1 MLLAIEICLIAV
13 AIAIAHV
20 APELGDKWFRKWE
33 QRLGR
38 FARRRVLAVVS
49 VGLLALALRAALLP
63 IQPVPEPGIH
73 DDFSHLLLADT
84 LAHGRLAN
92 PPHPMWVHFETFHV
106 NFHPT
111 YASMY
116 YPGQGLALATGQ
128 VIFGHPFWGV
138 WLSVGIM
145 CAAICWMLQ
154 GWLSPGWALLGSLLA
169 VARLGTFS
177 YWANTYYGGAV
188 AAIGGALVLGAW
200 PRIRRRQRLVDALL
214 LGLGLALL
222 ISTRPYESLFSF
234 IPIAASLL
242 AWVLHNQKTSPP
254 ARIFSRV
261 VLPVGLLLVMA
272 SSATCYYFWRVT
284 GSPFRIPY
292 QVNIATYH
300 LAYFPW
306 EKLHA
311 PGEYHHEVM
320 REFYQGDPVVGQY
333 RLAHEHP
340 IRTFLLKPVPFLLFY
355 LGPAL
360 AVPFAAWFAIRRGS
374 EFGRSKFRFPI
385 SRKSRFLL
393 LVCGATFIGL
403 SLTIYLPP
411 AHYSA
416 ALTAAVYA
424 LVIQAM
430 RSMRMWWPERPPVG
444 KFLVRALPMVCL
456 AMLPLRA
463 AAPRLGILLS
473 DTAVHTWFSADFHNQ
488 DRARILTQL
497 LGETG
502 NHLVLVRYN
511 PDHDI
516 LKEWVFNRADIDGSK
531 VVWARDMAPDKN
543 QELIDYYKGR
553 IVWLL
558 DADDKPPKLAPYQ

>member
-13 AIAIAHV
+13 AIPIAQV

-38 FARRRVLAVVS
+38 FASRRSLAVVS

-63 IQPVPEPGIH
+63 ILPVPEPAIH
-73 DDFSHLLLADT
+73 DEFSHLLLADT

-138 WLSVGIM
+138 WLSVGAM
-145 CAAICWMLQ
+145 CAVICWMLQ
-154 GWLSPGWALLGSLLA
+154 GWLTPGWALLGGLLA
-169 VARLGTFS
+169 VMRLATFS

-188 AAIGGALVLGAW
+188 AAIGGALVLGAM
-200 PRIRRRQRLVDALL
+200 PRIKRRQRVGDAVLM
-214 LGLGLALL
+214 GLGLALL
-222 ISTRPYESLFSF
+222 ANTRPYESLFF
-234 IPIAASLL
+234 CFPIAVSLL
-242 AWVLHNQKTSPP
+242 VWMFGRRSAHFGRTLSH
-254 ARIFSRV
+254 F
-261 VLPVGLLLVMA
+261 VLPVGLSLAIAL
-272 SSATCYYFWRVT
+272 SATGYYFWRVT
-284 GSPFRIPY
+284 GSPLRIPY

-300 LAYFPW
+300 LVYFPW
-306 EKLHA
+306 EKLRA
-311 PGEYHHEVM
+311 PAEYHHEVM
-320 REFYQGDPVVGQY
+320 RQFYQGDPVVGQY

-340 IRTFLLKPVPFLLFY
+340 VRTLLLKPVPFLLFY

-360 AVPFAAWFAIRRGS
+360 ALPFAAWFAIRKRG
-374 EFGRSKFRFPI
+374 EFGRSRFRLPA
-385 SRKSRFLL
+385 SRKSRLL
-393 LVCGATFIGL
+393 LVVCGATFVGL

-424 LVIQAM
+424 LVLQAM
-430 RSMRMWWPERPPVG
+430 RSLRLWRPEGRPAG
-444 KFLVRALPMVCL
+444 KFLVRALPLICF

-463 AAPRLGILLS
+463 AAPFMKITLPG
-473 DTAVHTWFSADFHNQ
+473 TAVHTWYSADFHNL

-497 LGETG
+497 QIESGR
-502 NHLVLVRYN
+502 HLILVRYR
-511 PDHDI
+511 PTHQI
-516 LKEWVFNRADIDGSK
+516 LEEWVFNGADIDGSK
-531 VVWARDMAPDKN
+531 VVWARDMAPEKN
-543 QELIDYYKGR
+543 QELIDYYKDR
-553 IVWLL
+553 RVWLL
-558 DADDKPPKLAPYQ
+558 EADDKPPKLSPYQ